1 MATTLIHG
9 FRLDNLRGDIFGGLT
24 AAVVALPL
32 ALAFGVASGAGPI
45 AGLYGAIAVGLFA
58 ALFGGTPAQVSGPTG
73 PMTVVMATIVLEYAH
88 DPAMAFT
95 VVMLGGAF
103 QILFGVFRVGHYV
116 NMMPYPVISGF
127 MTGIGCIIIILQ
139 VGPLLGHAN
148 PAGGPLAAM
157 LEITGFIANLRPDA
171 LAVGVATLALVLF
184 VPRVVA
190 RLVPPVLIALGVGTA
205 LALTVFGA
213 APVLGQVPTGLP
225 DLVRPSF
232 TIEALPGMVTSALVL
247 ATLGSLD
254 SLLTSLIADN
264 ATRTHHDSNRELI
277 GQGIGNMV
285 AGLIGGLPGA
295 GATMRTVVNV
305 RAGGRTPISGALH
318 ALVLLALVLGLAPLA
333 ANIPLAALAGILVKV
348 GIDIIDWSYLKRI
361 RRAPRE
367 GVIFML
373 VVLALTVFV
382 NLILAVAAGVV
393 MASLLLVK
401 RMTDIQVDSM
411 LEVTPDNAGEARLTA
426 EESKI
431 LEQTGGRLM
440 LFVLG
445 GPINFGAAKAMHQ
458 RLSTTDRFDAL
469 VLDLSDVP
477 LMDSSASIALED
489 VIVQVQ
495 DRGKSVFVVG
505 MKPTVRRTFRR
516 IGILDILP
524 RRHRAIASRLDGL
537 LRAAAAIDR
546 ETGEASD

>member
-9 FRLDNLRGDIFGGLT
+9 FRLDNLRGDIFGGVT

-95 VVMLGGAF
+95 IVMLGGGF
-103 QILFGVFRVGHYV
+103 QILFGIFRVGHYV

-157 LEITGFIANLRPDA
+157 LEIPRFVANLRPDA

-190 RLVPPVLIALGVGTA
+190 RLVPPALIALGVGTA
-205 LALTVFGA
+205 LALTVFEA
-213 APVLGQVPTGLP
+213 APVLGQMPTGLP
-225 DLVRPSF
+225 DLIRPSF
-232 TIEALPGMVTSALVL
+232 TLEALPGMVTSALVL

-264 ATRTHHDSNRELI
+264 ATRTHHKSNRELI

-305 RAGGRTPISGALH
+305 RAGGRTPISVALH

-411 LEVTPDNAGEARLTA
+411 LEVTPDNSGEANLTA
-426 EESKI
+426 EELKV

-458 RLSTTDRFDAL
+458 RLSSTDRFDAL

-489 VIVQVQ
+489 IIVQVQ
-495 DRGKSVFVVG
+495 DRGKSVFIVG
-505 MKPTVRRTFRR
+505 MRTEVRHTFRR

-537 LRAAAAIDR
+537 RRAAEAID
-546 ETGEASD
+546 SDAEQSG

>member
-1 MATTLIHG
+1 
-9 FRLDNLRGDIFGGLT
+9 
-24 AAVVALPL
+24 
-32 ALAFGVASGAGPI
+32 
-45 AGLYGAIAVGLFA
+45 
-58 ALFGGTPAQVSGPTG
+58 
-73 PMTVVMATIVLEYAH
+73 
-88 DPAMAFT
+88 
-95 VVMLGGAF
+95 
-103 QILFGVFRVGHYV
+103 
-116 NMMPYPVISGF
+116 
-127 MTGIGCIIIILQ
+127 
-139 VGPLLGHAN
+139 
-148 PAGGPLAAM
+148 
-157 LEITGFIANLRPDA
+157 
-171 LAVGVATLALVLF
+171 
-184 VPRVVA
+184 
-190 RLVPPVLIALGVGTA
+190 
-205 LALTVFGA
+205 
-213 APVLGQVPTGLP
+213 
-225 DLVRPSF
+225 
-232 TIEALPGMVTSALVL
+232 MVTSALVL

>member
-1 MATTLIHG
+1 VATTLIHG

-157 LEITGFIANLRPDA
+157 LEIPGFIANLRPDA